1 MPRGDKTGPM
11 GRGAMTGR
19 AAGYCAGSGM
29 PGYSHPVPGRGFGTG
44 FAGGRGAWGR
54 GSGGYG
60 RRCRNQFYATGHPGW
75 MRFGGYVEPYGV
87 PTPYSKPDPE
97 MEKRALKNQAEA
109 LQSQLDFIH
118 KRLVDIEAEG
128 TADYPPAA

>member
-11 GRGAMTGR
+11 GMGAMTGR

-54 GSGGYG
+54 GSGGHG
-60 RRCRNQFYATGHPGW
+60 RRCRNVVYATGHPGW
-75 MRFGGYVEPYGV
+75 MRSGGYAEPYGV

-97 MEKRALKNQAEA
+97 MEKQVLKNQAEA
-109 LQSQLDFIH
+109 LRSQLDSIQ
-118 KRLVDIEAEG
+118 KRLADIEAEG
-128 TADYPPAA
+128 TAEYPPAA